1 LSASHYIVSGIG
13 NSKFSSLFEE
23 SLTVAIPPP
32 KYSDRG
38 FTLVE
43 MLVVLLVAGII
54 AGFAVPS
61 LLSLN
66 KPLRDGTLLLK
77 NQLSLVRSKAIS
89 SNQSYRILPNPV
101 ANPDGTRSFVV
112 EYAANCR
119 VTATG
124 TNGWQRASQLDLD
137 LPKNVGITDIATNIS
152 DPAIGVVS
160 NALGNGVCFD
170 NRGIVDAPISPI
182 RLILKDFRGD
192 NRAKIALIEVGRLG
206 SVDIYT
212 YDSNTSTNPNRIPPN
227 SDNNPVF

>member
-1 LSASHYIVSGIG
+1 VTIR
-13 NSKFSSLFEE
+13 
-23 SLTVAIPPP
+23 PP

-43 MLVVLLVAGII
+43 MLVTLAVAGII

-66 KPLRDGTLLLK
+66 KPLRDGTLLFK
-77 NQLSLVRSKAIS
+77 NQLGLIRSKAIS
-89 SNQSYRILPNPV
+89 SNQSYRLKPNPDP
-101 ANPDGTRSFVV
+101 NPDGTRGFVT

-137 LPKNVGITDIATNIS
+137 LPKNIGITDVVTNIS
-152 DPAIGVVS
+152 DPAFGAIS

-170 NRGIVDAPISPI
+170 NRGIVDNPIK
-182 RLILKDFRGD
+182 LILKDFRGD

-206 SVDIYT
+206 SIDIYT
-212 YDSNTSTNPNRIPPN
+212 YDSNTSANPTRIPPN